1 MPKAQPQKKRMVRVA
16 SRAVKETVTTRTDA
30 GKVINTNA
38 PNSPILTG
46 NADVKAAEG
55 NLVAANTKL
64 DDKYKLVKALEVE
77 LATERGA
84 LLNLTVDWDSSY
96 DVYVSTARLYCVT
109 DQDAKSLGLPAAGPA
124 TYPLAPPLSVTVVF
138 DTKLSLL
145 RIRVERPAGL
155 KAVRL
160 EISPDPMTATSF
172 KALDGEGAT
181 AKLSGYPPGTYWV
194 RAAMIR
200 SRQLSTYTT
209 PVSVVVT
216 R

>member
-1 MPKAQPQKKRMVRVA
+1 MGKAKAQKKKTVRVA
-16 SRAVKETVTTRTDA
+16 SGAVKDTVTTRTDA
-30 GKVINTNA
+30 GKVIDTNA
-38 PNSPILTG
+38 PNSAILKA
-46 NADVKAAEG
+46 NADVKTAEG

-64 DDKYKLVKALEVE
+64 DDKYKLVKSLEAE

-84 LLNLTVDWDSSY
+84 LLDLTVEWDSFY
-96 DVYVSTARLYCVT
+96 DVYVSTARLYCLT
-109 DQDAKSLGLPAAGPA
+109 DQDAKSLGLPAAGLA
-124 TYPLAPPLSVTVVF
+124 SYVLAPPLSVTAVF

-145 RIRVERPAGL
+145 RIRVKRPTGL

-160 EISPDPMTATSF
+160 EISPEPMTATSF

-200 SRQLSTYTT
+200 SRQLSAYTT
-209 PVSVVVT
+209 PVSVIVT
-216 R
+216 K